1 MAQLLKCFLC
11 KLESDPQNPCKNKIL
26 VWWCVLAIL
35 ILGKTVT
42 GTSLVLAGWPAS
54 LAKSANLKP
63 VKDPSQIR
71 R

>member
-35 ILGKTVT
+35 VLGR
-42 GTSLVLAGWPAS
+42 
-54 LAKSANLKP
+54 
-63 VKDPSQIR
+63 Q
-71 R
+71 